1 MVLKT
6 EYMVSHVNLLWNNTV
21 KQLNYYNASYHILFY
36 GNFYCRILADLF
48 YYLVLKTDILL
59 IIE

>member
-6 EYMVSHVNLLWNNTV
+6 EYMVSHVNLLLNNTV
-21 KQLNYYNASYHILFY
+21 KQLNYYHILFY